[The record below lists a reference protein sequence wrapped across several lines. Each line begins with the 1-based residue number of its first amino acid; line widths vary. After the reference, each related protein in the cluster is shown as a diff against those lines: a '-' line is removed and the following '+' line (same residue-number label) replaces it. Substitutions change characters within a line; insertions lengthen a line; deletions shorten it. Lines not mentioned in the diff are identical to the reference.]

1 MQGKSKK
8 RLMVLFCRKPIFS
21 WTKLVKILSWI
32 LPESHSNPCYSCPNQ
47 FIIKCSSVKI
57 IHQQY
62 WLVAQNSSVTVD
74 TANHDQFIRSAE
86 VVHVPHWT
94 QPEDWDEDFPKRLP
108 PPLLT
113 STPNTH
119 LHQLATRARFP
130 TTYSSQPEL
139 IWPVVVHGSY

>member
-1 MQGKSKK
+1 MQGESKE

-21 WTKLVKILSWI
+21 WTKLVKILSWNSTWNTQQPMLI
-32 LPESHSNPCYSCPNQ
+32 FSHQ
-47 FIIKCSSVKI
+47 IIIRCSSVKI

-62 WLVAQNSSVTVD
+62 WLVAQSSSVTVD
-74 TANHDQFIRSAE
+74 TANHDQFIRSTE

-108 PPLLT
+108 PPLVVG
-113 STPNTH
+113 TPITQ

-130 TTYSSQPEL
+130 TTYSSHPEP
-139 IWPVVVHGSY
+139 IWPVAVHGSY